1 MALSNFWF
9 QADGILS
16 AKSKAPQS
24 KKGGPL
30 GPPGWLFSLFDDVI
44 TQKINLA
51 LSCICRMLVAVVVYA
66 LKFGEANWLT

>member
-1 MALSNFWF
+1 MGSFPPSLK
-9 QADGILS
+9 LP
-16 AKSKAPQS
+16 KA
-24 KKGGPL
+24 KKGGRSA
-30 GPPGWLFSLFDDVI
+30 PPGWLFSLFDDVI